1 MKSQTRENTTLRKGV
16 EDRIIRLYLI
26 AGANSLRSVS
36 PLLCSYLFCVL
47 VDLRGPRGARWI
59 PERPGGTGLDAAGGG
74 GRQGR
79 RRVPQAVLGAS
90 AGAVGARGRGAG
102 LSNFPGVCCFVTF
115 LPSLRP
121 TIRKKWRRG
130 ERSPDPT

>member
-36 PLLCSYLFCVL
+36 PVLCSYLFCVL

-59 PERPGGTGLDAAGGG
+59 PERPGGTGLDGAGGG

-79 RRVPQAVLGAS
+79 RRVRQAVLGAS
-90 AGAVGARGRGAG
+90 AGAVGARCRGSWALQLPGG
-102 LSNFPGVCCFVTF
+102 LLFCNISSFPT
-115 LPSLRP
+115 
-121 TIRKKWRRG
+121 T
-130 ERSPDPT
+130 DH